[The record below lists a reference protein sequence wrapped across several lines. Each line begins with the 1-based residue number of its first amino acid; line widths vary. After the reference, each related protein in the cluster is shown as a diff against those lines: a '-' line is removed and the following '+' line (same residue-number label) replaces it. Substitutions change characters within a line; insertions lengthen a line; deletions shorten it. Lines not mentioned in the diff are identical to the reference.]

1 MIGSQ
6 VPEFPARERGP
17 GVGVGAGAVAAG
29 AAAAGAVA
37 GGEEAARQGDALHV
51 LLPSVHTLSIII
63 IVIVTLTCC

>member
-1 MIGSQ
+1 MIGCQ

-51 LLPSVHTLSIII
+51 LLPSVHTLIII